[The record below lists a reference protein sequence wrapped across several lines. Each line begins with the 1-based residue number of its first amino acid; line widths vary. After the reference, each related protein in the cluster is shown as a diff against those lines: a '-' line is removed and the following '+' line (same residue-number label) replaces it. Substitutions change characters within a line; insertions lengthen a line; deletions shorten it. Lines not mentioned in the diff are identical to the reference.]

1 MTSISSRDQCTPYHW
16 GKGGVGWPLIQ
27 SVAFEVKEEELA
39 CGCAEKRHKHEH
51 ASQSYYIL
59 SGTAEVETE
68 GKTAHLSVGD
78 CLFIPAGSVHR
89 FANKTDTCLRL
100 LVVSVPPVSID
111 RIDLE

>member
-1 MTSISSRDQCTPYHW
+1 M
-16 GKGGVGWPLIQ
+16 GWLLIQ

-68 GKTAHLSVGD
+68 AKTAHLSVGD
-78 CLFIPAGSVHR
+78 CLFIPAGSVHKI
-89 FANKTDTCLRL
+89 ANKTDTCLRL
-100 LVVSVPPVSID
+100 LVVSVPPVSVD

>member
-1 MTSISSRDQCTPYHW
+1 MTGISSRDQCTPYHW
-16 GKGGVGWPLIQ
+16 GKGGVGWPLIK

-39 CGCAEKRHKHEH
+39 CGCAEKRRKHEH

-68 GKTAHLSVGD
+68 EKTANLSVGE
-78 CLFIPAGSVHR
+78 CFFIPGGPVQKI
-89 FANKTDTCLRL
+89 ANKSDTSLRL
-100 LVVSVPPVSID
+100 FVVSVPPVSVD